1 MASLYEMM
9 AAAEHKAQ
17 NKAAANPMQSGAAAL
32 AGGFTKGFDTRFGN
46 ESAAD
51 LQTKQLQQAMAI
63 LQQKEQVEKLKRQA
77 LSDKFL
83 RHALIEAGY
92 DWPELRQGENNE
104 LGKSDVSMRDQ
115 ANTNAGTVGD
125 IVSGKGKEVS
135 QRKLVIEHKGDK
147 LNVVQPKE
155 KSVSAQDKY
164 REDVNRARRG
174 EITWDQLKD
183 MYPDKAVYDHKNE
196 KSTSV
201 IDKTRSS
208 LPDLRERQIPLN
220 PKFQEDFGIMGRVRS
235 WLDENRAVLNPATRE
250 TIENDLKTPD
260 DLINLIHKRQQG
272 TLQKNVDF
280 KAILEAFGI
289 SQKHLE
295 NGNFPPEVKTVSQ
308 AIEYLVR
315 TR

>member
-17 NKAAANPMQSGAAAL
+17 NKAAANPLQSGAAAL

-77 LSDKFL
+77 LSD
-83 RHALIEAGY
+83 RV
-92 DWPELRQGENNE
+92 LRQE
-104 LGKSDVSMRDQ
+104 LVKMGYLDPQEYRHQEFSDIGKQDVSEKDQ
-115 ANTNAGTVGD
+115 VNTNASVVAA
-125 IVSGKGKEVS
+125 ILSGKG
-135 QRKLVIEHKGDK
+135 QDAQNRKIPSEHKENDKTMEIVGGDIRVK
-147 LNVVQPKE
+147 QKKE
-155 KSVSAQDKY
+155 KSVSAQDRF

-174 EITWDQLKD
+174 EITRDELKNE
-183 MYPDKAVYDHKNE
+183 YPDKGDA
-196 KSTSV
+196 
-201 IDKTRSS
+201 IDKILGS
-208 LPDLRERQIPLN
+208 LPDLRERQVPLN

-235 WLDENRAVLNPATRE
+235 WLDENRAVLNPVTKSV
-250 TIENDLKTPD
+250 IEHDLKTPD
-260 DLINLIHKRQQG
+260 DFINLLHERQRG
-272 TLQKNVDF
+272 TLPQEIDF